1 MHMHMHMHAHAC
13 HAFGRYA
20 PPKEWTGA
28 QRRAVGN
35 SLLVEYG
42 NTVDAWSL
50 EGNGGGLIFNIDA
63 MVRATNSPNPT
74 PTHQP

>member
-1 MHMHMHMHAHAC
+1 
-13 HAFGRYA
+13 
-20 PPKEWTGA
+20 
-28 QRRAVGN
+28 VGN

-63 MVRATNSPNPT
+63 MVR
-74 PTHQP
+74 